1 MVIIRNKRLKQL
13 IINAQFAVVIGIIAQ
28 VTIPLGIV
36 PLTGQTFAIGI
47 VATILS
53 PINSTIAVLV
63 YLLMG
68 IIGLPVF
75 AGATSGISIL
85 FGPTGGYLVGFIVN
99 TLVTGFILKKTRHT
113 PTWAIT
119 ANIIGALVT
128 LFFGTIWLKVA
139 AEMTWTVAINSGFI
153 TFIIP
158 GIIKAVAAAFVGLY
172 VRKAL
177 VNARVL
183 TD

>member
-1 MVIIRNKRLKQL
+1 MRNKQLKQL

-28 VTIPLGIV
+28 FTIPLGIV

-75 AGATSGISIL
+75 AGFSSGISIL
-85 FGPTGGYLVGFIVN
+85 FGPTGGYLVGFIFN
-99 TLVTGFILKKTRHT
+99 TLVTGFILQKTRYT
-113 PTWAIT
+113 PFWAIL
-119 ANIIGALVT
+119 ANSVGALVT
-128 LFFGTIWLKVA
+128 LFFGTMWLKIA
-139 AEMTWTVAINSGFI
+139 ADMTWTVAINSGF
-153 TFIIP
+153 TAFIIP
-158 GIIKAVAAAFVGLY
+158 GIIKAVAAAFVGLF
-172 VRKAL
+172 VRNALIKARI
-177 VNARVL
+177 VA
-183 TD
+183 